1 MRKVILAI
9 NMSIDGCISHM
20 NLGLRPDKEVSRFFY
35 DLMFQDIDLIAFGR
49 KMYEI
54 MFPYWAEEANWERSV
69 EKEFGPKITSLDKI
83 VFSRTLDS
91 AEYNTRIVRTDPVAE
106 LLKLKQ
112 APGKNIYLGTVSMLP
127 QLAQAGVIDEY
138 HIVVTP
144 VIIGQGP
151 RLVEDGTLE
160 ENLKLELVATRTFK
174 SGALALHY
182 KKQVE

>member
-20 NLGLRPDKEVSRFFY
+20 NRNLSPDEEVFEYFN
-35 DLMFQDIDLIAFGR
+35 DLVHHDVDLLAYGR

-54 MFPYWAEEANWERSV
+54 MFPYWAEEANWERKV
-69 EKEFGPKITSLDKI
+69 EKEFGPRITGLDKI
-83 VFSRTLDS
+83 VFSQTLDT
-91 AEYNTRIVRTDPVAE
+91 AGYNTRIVRTDAVEE

-112 APGKNIYLGTVSMLP
+112 EPGKNIYIGTVSMLP

-138 HIVVTP
+138 HFVVAP

-151 RLVEDGTLE
+151 RLVEDGTLA
-160 ENLKLELVATRTFK
+160 ENLKLELVAVKTFK
-174 SGALALHY
+174 AGAVAYHY
-182 KKQVE
+182 KKRL